1 MDAAKQ
7 VTSVATVK
15 KDLLRSEKEYVYML
29 SILVDQYLCQ
39 LGESFHRPDFILD
52 RRRAIFGNVEE
63 VYQLHKKILKLLE
76 QAKST
81 DDMCGVFLKMVSYLY
96 IKSSFLKRISNF
108 FHKYSFFFLVKS
120 SFLPKYTLSH
130 INWCG

>member
-7 VTSVATVK
+7 VRSVATVK

-39 LGESFHRPDFILD
+39 LGESSHRPDFILD

-96 IKSSFLKRISNF
+96 IKGSFLK
-108 FHKYSFFFLVKS
+108 
-120 SFLPKYTLSH
+120 
-130 INWCG
+130 